1 MGVPGTLRGRCEA
14 EIKAAKPARFRPWP
28 GGGLPTV
35 AGMRVLCPLLAAAGL
50 LAGCALPVR
59 ETSLQGLAPVQTLQW
74 RSFVDERLRGQ
85 VQLGEFKGAD
95 PEARG
100 YVQKTLE
107 RVWESRTPAKPVVDA
122 LEEQL
127 MRLRLLA
134 NAAQPARYV
143 LDVEILRLAGGS
155 LPLAGD
161 GEAELRYRLRES
173 DSGRLVYER
182 RLRSQGE
189 VNPALLWPPAR
200 QRAAKESALR
210 ANLLLLAHELV
221 RLRV

>member
-1 MGVPGTLRGRCEA
+1 
-14 EIKAAKPARFRPWP
+14 
-28 GGGLPTV
+28 
-35 AGMRVLCPLLAAAGL
+35 MRVLCPALLLAT

-59 ETSLQGLAPVQTLQW
+59 EAPLQGLDPMTTLQW

-95 PEARG
+95 AEARG

-107 RVWESRTPAKPVVDA
+107 RVWESRTPAKPVLDA

-127 MRLRLLA
+127 LQLRLLA
-134 NAAQPARYV
+134 SAAQPARYV
-143 LDVEILRLAGGS
+143 LDVEILRLAGGN
-155 LPLAGD
+155 LPLSSE
-161 GEAELRYRLRES
+161 GEAELQYRLREAA
-173 DSGRLVYER
+173 SGRLVYER
-182 RLRSQGE
+182 RLRSQGD
-189 VNPALLWPPAR
+189 VNPSLLWPPAR

>member
-1 MGVPGTLRGRCEA
+1 M
-14 EIKAAKPARFRPWP
+14 
-28 GGGLPTV
+28 
-35 AGMRVLCPLLAAAGL
+35 
-50 LAGCALPVR
+50 PVR
-59 ETSLQGLAPVQTLQW
+59 ERPLQALEPVQTLQW

-95 PEARG
+95 PEALG

-107 RVWESRTPAKPVVDA
+107 RLWESRTPPKPVVDA
-122 LEEQL
+122 LEDQL
-127 MRLRLLA
+127 LQLRLLA

-143 LDVEILRLAGGS
+143 LDVEILRLSGGN
-155 LPLAGD
+155 LPLSSE
-161 GEAELRYRLRES
+161 GEAELQYRLREAA
-173 DSGRLVYER
+173 SGRLIYER

-189 VNPALLWPPAR
+189 VSLVQVWPPAR

-210 ANLLLLAHELV
+210 ANLLLLANELV